1 VWSKWLSPTPH
12 PPSPPPTP
20 APQSIS
26 RKRWLLC
33 LAGFFLWYL
42 QFSQRPQP
50 MGWVFPLQLN
60 LSRNSLG
67 DKLRG
72 VSPKRFQ
79 IQSVYSDEPSPAS
92 LSVSRH
98 HLSDIRSNSLA
109 ASWGSLLFVAVY
121 LVVLLHLETPG
132 APFCLLITT
141 STL

>member
-1 VWSKWLSPTPH
+1 
-12 PPSPPPTP
+12 
-20 APQSIS
+20 
-26 RKRWLLC
+26 
-33 LAGFFLWYL
+33 
-42 QFSQRPQP
+42 